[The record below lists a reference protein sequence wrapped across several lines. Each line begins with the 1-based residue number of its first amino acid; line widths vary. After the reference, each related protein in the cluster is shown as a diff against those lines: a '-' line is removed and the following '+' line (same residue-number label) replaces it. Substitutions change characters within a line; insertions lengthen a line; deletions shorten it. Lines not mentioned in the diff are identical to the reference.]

1 MGEKKGK
8 KKGKAVKLCK
18 LVKKDFPADEFKKY
32 TVLVGSPRFIC
43 TKCGRAAASEE
54 NLCKPRAVGT

>member
-8 KKGKAVKLCK
+8 KKGKVVKLCK
-18 LVKKDFPADEFKKY
+18 LVKKGFSEEEFKKY
-32 TVLVGSPRFIC
+32 AAFVGSPRFIC
-43 TKCGRAAASEE
+43 TKCGRAAVSEE